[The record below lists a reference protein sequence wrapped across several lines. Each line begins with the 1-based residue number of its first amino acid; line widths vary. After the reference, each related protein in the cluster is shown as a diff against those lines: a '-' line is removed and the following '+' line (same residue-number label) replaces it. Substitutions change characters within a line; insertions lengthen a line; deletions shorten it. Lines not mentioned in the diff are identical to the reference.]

1 MQRDYGTDG
10 SRLTRENN
18 VKMFEDH
25 AYRIW
30 RSMPTTWIRYA
41 LLTAI
46 ASGLVALAPVR
57 GNVAAAP
64 TAKQLLLG
72 DEGPMP
78 ELKGA
83 KGWLNSAPLTTQ
95 SLRGKVVLV
104 DVWTY
109 SCINSL
115 RQLPYL
121 ESWATKYKNQGLVVI
136 GVHAPE
142 FGFEKVPANV
152 DTAVHDLSVTY
163 PVAIDSDHKIWDAFH
178 NQYWPAD
185 YFIDAKGRIR
195 HHHFGE
201 GDYEE
206 SERVIQEL
214 LKENGASGVTDSIA
228 RPTGT
233 GIEAPPNTE
242 FHWSPETYV
251 GYGRAENFASPE
263 HVAHDRATVYSL
275 PATPGLDEWGLGGSW
290 NVGAEHAVLAAA
302 PGSIRFRFRGRDVH
316 LVLGPSPNGTPVRFK
331 VTVDGA
337 APGDDHGA
345 DDAADGSGEVREP
358 RLYQLIRLREP
369 AEGRT
374 FEIEFLDPGVE
385 AFVFTFG

>member
-1 MQRDYGTDG
+1 MDELQLTSG
-10 SRLTRENN
+10 SI
-18 VKMFEDH
+18 VKMFEH
-25 AYRIW
+25 HVHRTS
-30 RSMPTTWIRYA
+30 RSMHTLRGRHA
-41 LLTAI
+41 LLTVMA
-46 ASGLVALAPVR
+46 AGLVATVPTP
-57 GNVAAAP
+57 GHVAATSAVTQP
-64 TAKQLLLG
+64 LLG

-83 KGWLNSAPLTTQ
+83 KGWLNSAPLTTK
-95 SLRGKVVLV
+95 SLRGKVVVV

-121 ESWATKYKNQGLVVI
+121 ESWAAKYKNQGLVVI

-152 DTAVHDLSVTY
+152 DSAVHDLGVTY
-163 PVAIDSDHKIWDAFH
+163 PVVLDSDHKIWDAFH
-178 NQYWPAD
+178 NMYWPAD

-214 LKENGASGVTDSIA
+214 LKENGTSGMGDSSA
-228 RPTGT
+228 RLTGT
-233 GIEAPPNTE
+233 AIEAPPNSE
-242 FHWSPETYV
+242 FPWSPETYV
-251 GYGRAENFASPE
+251 GYARAQNFASSE
-263 HVAHDRATVYSL
+263 HVARNHAATYRL
-275 PATPGLDEWGLGGSW
+275 PATLGLDEWALGGAW

-302 PGSIRFRFRGRDVH
+302 PGRIRFQFRGRDVH
-316 LVLGPSPNGTPVRFK
+316 LVLGPPPNGTPVRFR

-337 APGDDHGA
+337 PPGDDHGA
-345 DDAADGSGEVREP
+345 DDAADGSGQVREP

-369 AEGRT
+369 AQGHT
-374 FEIEFLDPGVE
+374 FEIEFLDPGVQ

>member
-1 MQRDYGTDG
+1 MR
-10 SRLTRENN
+10 
-18 VKMFEDH
+18 
-25 AYRIW
+25 
-30 RSMPTTWIRYA
+30 TTWIPHA
-41 LLTAI
+41 LLAAMTA
-46 ASGLVALAPVR
+46 GLFAGVHGP
-57 GNVAAAP
+57 GNVAATSTRAQP
-64 TAKQLLLG
+64 LLG

-78 ELKGA
+78 DLKGD
-83 KGWLNSAPLTTQ
+83 KGWINSAPLTTK
-95 SLRGKVVLV
+95 SLRGKVVVV

-121 ESWATKYKNQGLVVI
+121 ERWAAKYKNQGLVVI

-152 DTAVHDLSVTY
+152 DSAVHDLDVTY
-163 PVAIDSDHKIWDAFH
+163 PVVLDSDHKIWDAFH

-201 GDYEE
+201 GDYDE

-214 LKENGASGVTDSIA
+214 LRENGASGVADSSA
-228 RPTGT
+228 RLTST
-233 GIEAPPNTE
+233 AIEAPPNSE
-242 FHWSPETYV
+242 VRWSPETYV
-251 GYGRAENFASPE
+251 GYARAQNFASPE
-263 HVAHDRATVYSL
+263 RVTQNRAATYSL
-275 PATPGLDEWGLGGSW
+275 PASLGLDAWGLAGSW
-290 NVGAEHAVLAAA
+290 TVGAEHAVLAAA
-302 PGSIRFRFRGRDVH
+302 PGRIRFQFRGRDVH
-316 LVLGPSPNGTPVRFK
+316 LVLGPSPNGTPVRFN
-331 VTVDGA
+331 VTLDGA

-345 DDAADGSGEVREP
+345 DDAADGSGDVREP

-369 AEGRT
+369 AEGHT
-374 FEIEFLDPGVE
+374 FEIEFLDPGVQ

>member
-1 MQRDYGTDG
+1 MRP
-10 SRLTRENN
+10 
-18 VKMFEDH
+18 M
-25 AYRIW
+25 
-30 RSMPTTWIRYA
+30 WIRYA
-41 LLTAI
+41 LLTAMT
-46 ASGLVALAPVR
+46 AGLAAMVHSP
-57 GNVAAAP
+57 GNVAAPSARTQP
-64 TAKQLLLG
+64 LLG

-78 ELKGA
+78 ELNGGT
-83 KGWLNSAPLTTQ
+83 GWVNSAPLTTK
-95 SLRGKVVLV
+95 SLRGKVVVV
-104 DVWTY
+104 DIWTY
-109 SCINSL
+109 SCVNSI

-121 ESWATKYKNQGLVVI
+121 ERWAAKYKNQGLVVI

-152 DTAVHDLSVTY
+152 ENAVHGLNVTY
-163 PVAIDSDHKIWDAFH
+163 PVLIDSDHKIWGAFH
-178 NQYWPAD
+178 NTYWPAD

-214 LKENGASGVTDSIA
+214 LRENGAGGVVDSSA
-228 RPTGT
+228 RLTGT
-233 GIEAPPNTE
+233 AIEAPPNSE
-242 FHWSPETYV
+242 FRWSPETYI

-263 HVAHDRATVYSL
+263 HVAHDRATMYSL
-275 PATPGLDEWGLGGSW
+275 PSSLGLDDWGLSGSW
-290 NVGAEHAVLAAA
+290 KVGAEHAVLAGA
-302 PGSIRFRFRGRDVH
+302 PGTIRFQFRGRDVH
-316 LVLGPSPNGTPVRFK
+316 LVMGPSPNGTPVRFT

-345 DDAADGSGEVREP
+345 DDAPDGSGEVSEP

-369 AEGRT
+369 AEGHT
-374 FEIEFLDPGVE
+374 FEIEFLDPGVQ